1 MHSHNHNHNPG
12 PGEDQKEFFN
22 KLAGEWDSVSV
33 HESEKVRYIVSLLKM
48 KGNERI
54 LDVGT
59 GTGIMIPFYEEKLT
73 TGSVLAID
81 FAEKM
86 IQRCREK
93 FPSSEHPKVSFEV
106 ADVYDLSYKRKFDIV
121 MCYSCFPHFTEH
133 QKAIKIFTKALR
145 KKGKFVIAHSSSR
158 DHINH
163 VHSHSGP
170 HIQKDVLPD
179 LKELSAMYRK
189 AGLTVIFE
197 RSDEEYHIII
207 GEKRNGVVVDLWIG
221 LIEFFHLLFSFS

>member
-22 KLAGEWDSVSV
+22 KLAGEWDSISV
-33 HESEKVRYIVSLLKM
+33 HESEKVRFIVSLLKM

-59 GTGIMIPFYEEKLT
+59 GTGIMIPFYEERLT

-86 IQRCREK
+86 IHRCREK
-93 FPSSEHPKVSFEV
+93 YPNPEHPNVSFEV
-106 ADVYDLSYKRKFDIV
+106 ADIYDLTFNNEFDIV

-133 QKAIKIFTKALR
+133 QKAIDIFSKAL
-145 KKGKFVIAHSSSR
+145 KNGGKFAIAHSSSR

-163 VHSHSGP
+163 IHSHSSH
-170 HIQKDVLPD
+170 HIQKDVLPG
-179 LKELSAMYRK
+179 LKELSEMYKK
-189 AGLTVIFE
+189 AGLRVTFE
-197 RSDEEYHIII
+197 RSDMEYHIII
-207 GEKRNGVVVDLWIG
+207 GDKR
-221 LIEFFHLLFSFS
+221 